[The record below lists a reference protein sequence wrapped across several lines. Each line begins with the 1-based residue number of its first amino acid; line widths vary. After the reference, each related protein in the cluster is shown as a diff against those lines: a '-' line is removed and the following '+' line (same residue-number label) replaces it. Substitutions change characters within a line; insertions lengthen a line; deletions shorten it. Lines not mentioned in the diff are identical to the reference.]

1 VAYSLFT
8 NSGLITSKD
17 KVAERRPDINPIH
30 KILGYVLMRL
40 NLPAPAKLNLFLHV
54 LGRRL
59 DDYHEIQS
67 AMCFLELADLV
78 SFREQ
83 KDGIQ
88 VQMDGVRQEDNLI
101 YKAASLLSEIAHA
114 SGVEITVRK
123 NIPMGAGL
131 GGGSSDAATTLH
143 GLNLLW
149 GLGMQDEELANV
161 ALKVGADVPFFLR
174 GFNAFVEGIGE
185 KLTPIELAEVWYLIL
200 LPKTKVPTSQVF
212 QSSDLTR
219 DTSPIT
225 ITRFLQEGILGND
238 CETVVR
244 RLYPEVGAVIDWLR
258 EYGTARMTGTGS
270 CIFLETDDEAEAQA
284 ILSRSSWQGFV
295 TRSTKQ
301 SMLVDALVQNRK
313 SFQN

>member
-1 VAYSLFT
+1 MEL
-8 NSGLITSKD
+8 D
-17 KVAERRPDINPIH
+17 
-30 KILGYVLMRL
+30 
-40 NLPAPAKLNLFLHV
+40 LPAPAKLNLFLHV

-59 DDYHEIQS
+59 DGYHEIQS
-67 AMCFLELADLV
+67 AMCFLGLADLV
-78 SFREQ
+78 SFRKK

-88 VQMDGVRQEDNLI
+88 VHMEGVRQEDNLV
-101 YKAASLLSEIAHA
+101 YKAASLISDIAHI

-123 NIPMGAGL
+123 RIPMGAGL

-149 GLGMQDEELANV
+149 GLGMQEKDLVNIG
-161 ALKVGADVPFFLR
+161 LQVGADVPFFLE

-185 KLTPIELAEVWYLIL
+185 KLTPIELAEAWYLIL
-200 LPKTKVPTSQVF
+200 VPETKVLTSQVF

-225 ITRFLQEGILGND
+225 IARFLQVGDLGND
-238 CETVVR
+238 CEGVVR
-244 RLYPEVGAVIDWLR
+244 RLYPEVGVVIDWLR
-258 EYGTARMTGTGS
+258 EQGAARMTGTGS

-284 ILSRSSWQGFV
+284 ILSRSGWQGFV
-295 TRSTKQ
+295 TRSTKR
-301 SMLVDALVQNRK
+301 SMLVDALIQNRK